1 MLPHPHLWPAMIGAV
16 LGLVLIAWVAWWL
29 ARRWS
34 TLGNRTRWVIFIA
47 VALFEAAYW
56 LNIYA
61 WFIEPN
67 RLVVREVEIVSADW
81 RGAPLTIAAISD
93 THVGGPHVDAARVGR
108 VVQRINR
115 MRPDIVVLLG
125 DYVGGHAPE
134 AERSPAENQEILGGV
149 ATFAA
154 LNARYGAVAVIG
166 NHDSWYSRQSITT
179 ALQDAGV
186 AALWN
191 RHIVIHRS
199 GGPIVIAGIADD
211 RTGEPDFAATLD
223 GAPLNT
229 DTIVLSH
236 SPDPFADMPRGPAL
250 MLAGHGHC
258 GQVTIPFFGRPILPL
273 HNKRYGCHLVE
284 ENGKTM
290 YVTAGIGTSIA
301 PVRFLNPPEIVLI
314 RLRGAR
320 QAPAPSPQPNSDN

>member
-1 MLPHPHLWPAMIGAV
+1 MLPHPHLWPATIGAI
-16 LGLVLIAWVAWWL
+16 LGLVLIVWVAWWL

-34 TLGNRTRWVIFIA
+34 KLGNRTRWAIFIA
-47 VALFEAAYW
+47 VALFETAYW

-67 RLVVREVEIVSADW
+67 RLVVREVEIVSQDW
-81 RGAPLTIAAISD
+81 RGAPLTIAVISD

-108 VVQRINR
+108 IVQRINR
-115 MRPDIVVLLG
+115 LRPDIVVLLG

-134 AERSPAENQEILGGV
+134 AERSPVENQEILGGV

-191 RHIVIHRS
+191 RHIVIRRS
-199 GGPIVIAGIADD
+199 GGPIVVAGIADD
-211 RTGEPDFAATLD
+211 WTGEPDFAATLD
-223 GAPLNT
+223 GAPPNT

-236 SPDPFADMPRGPAL
+236 SPDPFADMPPGSAL

-258 GQVTIPFFGRPILPL
+258 GQVTIPFIGRPILPL
-273 HNKRYGCHLVE
+273 RHKRYGCHLVE

-290 YVTAGIGTSIA
+290 YVTAGIGTSVA

-314 RLRGAR
+314 TIRGDAR
-320 QAPAPSPQPNSDN
+320 